1 MHHWFRDW
9 FNSPYYHS
17 LYAHRDN
24 KEAADFID
32 KLISHLQPF
41 KGACMLDVACGKG
54 RHALQLASKGFDVTG
69 IDLSEKSIS
78 EALKQEK
85 ENLHF
90 YVHDM
95 RLPCWINYFDY
106 AFNFFTSF
114 GYFETLRE
122 HQDALR
128 SIAGAL
134 RDGGIFV
141 MDYLNVLYAEKHLK
155 LNSREER
162 DNYIFEIKR
171 YSDEHHFIKEI
182 TVEDRNMNDTYTFFE
197 KVAKF
202 SLGDLQWMLA
212 ASDLQVKEIFGDY
225 SLGNY
230 DEKESPRLLLIAEKK
245 RRLH

>member
-1 MHHWFRDW
+1 MQHWFRDW

-32 KLISHLQPF
+32 ELIAHLQPAR
-41 KGACMLDVACGKG
+41 GARMLDVACGKG

-69 IDLSEKSIS
+69 IDLSEKSIG
-78 EALKQEK
+78 EAIKQQK

-95 RLPCWINYFDY
+95 RQPCWINYFDY

-114 GYFETLRE
+114 GYFESLKE
-122 HQDALR
+122 HHDALR
-128 SIAGAL
+128 SIAGAIKE
-134 RDGGIFV
+134 GGIFV
-141 MDYLNVLYAEKHLK
+141 IDYLNVAYAEKHLK
-155 LNSREER
+155 PNSREER
-162 DNYIFEIKR
+162 DNYFFEIRR

-182 TVEDRNMNDTYTFFE
+182 TVEDRNTNNTFTFYE

-202 SLGDLQWMLA
+202 RYEDLRSMLA
-212 ASDLQVKEIFGDY
+212 AKGLEVTEIMGDY
-225 SLGNY
+225 ALGKY
-230 DEKESPRLLLIAEKK
+230 DEKGSPRLIMIAEKK
-245 RRLH
+245 SQHH